1 MKTPLK
7 TIMRLVRKNT
17 KDNILKAVAE
27 VSGYEEDE
35 LKESKQHSV
44 TSWVH
49 LGIYVAN
56 EAGMTIEDAANL
68 FGRHFA
74 TGHASIKKVKSNFDD
89 VEDEVKEIVS
99 TKMKMD
105 IAS

>member
-1 MKTPLK
+1 MK
-7 TIMRLVRKNT
+7 LVRKNT
-17 KDNILKAVAE
+17 KDNIIKAVTE
-27 VSGYEEDE
+27 VSGYNEEE

-56 EAGMTIEDAANL
+56 EAGLTIEDAAGL

-74 TGHASIKKVKSNFDD
+74 TGHASIQKVKKKFPE
-89 VEDEVKEIVS
+89 VEDEIKEIVA
-99 TKMKMD
+99 TKMKLD

>member
-1 MKTPLK
+1 M
-7 TIMRLVRKNT
+7 IMRLVRKNT
-17 KDNILKAVAE
+17 KNNIIKAVTK
-27 VSGYEEDE
+27 VSGYNEEE

-56 EAGMTIEDAANL
+56 EAGMTIEDAAGL

-74 TGHASIKKVKSNFDD
+74 TGHASIKKVKKKFPQ
-89 VEDEVKEIVS
+89 VEDEIKEIVA
-99 TKMKMD
+99 TKMKLD
-105 IAS
+105 IES